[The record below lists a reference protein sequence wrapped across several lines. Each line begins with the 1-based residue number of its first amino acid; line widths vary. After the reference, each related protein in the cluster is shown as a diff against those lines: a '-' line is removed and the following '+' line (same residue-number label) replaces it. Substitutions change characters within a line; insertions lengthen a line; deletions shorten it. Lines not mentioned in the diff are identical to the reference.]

1 MEIIVIKKKRYA
13 AGLSPWLALPSRGK
27 AIKLASKKTRDLKGK
42 GFCLRPS
49 PIPQVGIANEWAFSK
64 NGEPVKGTGFGPV
77 YSLATAIA
85 GNQPESWAG
94 LFHITEKS
102 WWVISVMNGV
112 IVPDGDYLT
121 DDEDSARKFYDLEVS
136 RLSQEVTPIE
146 IGDVAESIKWIEAHL
161 SVRYVGKLKKDG
173 VDQKQIAVAGAAG
186 LIIVAGTG
194 GYLWHAHELSVAR
207 ANARHAL
214 LLKIRQEQ
222 LQEKKKA
229 TLKVAI
235 SPSQKPQPRPK
246 PWVGKPLLSGYARAV
261 QDVFDRVPMESS
273 GWHLT
278 GLKCGVSTCT
288 ATYKGDMHV
297 ATFWF
302 RPQGTQPDIATKTVS
317 RNYPL
322 DLRLSG
328 TQHIGKAH
336 LSVWLMGWMQ
346 VHGIHGG
353 VTSAVAAYQAIPYR
367 PQRSADYGKPAQ
379 KFLPPTWKAL
389 SWTIR
394 SILPPWQMRGIS
406 VDGVVPES
414 ADYNAEDGRWTITG
428 GAYEPIK

>member
-1 MEIIVIKKKRYA
+1 M
-13 AGLSPWLALPSRGK
+13 
-27 AIKLASKKTRDLKGK
+27 
-42 GFCLRPS
+42 
-49 PIPQVGIANEWAFSK
+49 
-64 NGEPVKGTGFGPV
+64 
-77 YSLATAIA
+77 
-85 GNQPESWAG
+85 
-94 LFHITEKS
+94 
-102 WWVISVMNGV
+102 
-112 IVPDGDYLT
+112 
-121 DDEDSARKFYDLEVS
+121 
-136 RLSQEVTPIE
+136 
-146 IGDVAESIKWIEAHL
+146 
-161 SVRYVGKLKKDG
+161 
-173 VDQKQIAVAGAAG
+173 
-186 LIIVAGTG
+186 
-194 GYLWHAHELSVAR
+194 
-207 ANARHAL
+207 
-214 LLKIRQEQ
+214 
-222 LQEKKKA
+222 
-229 TLKVAI
+229 AI